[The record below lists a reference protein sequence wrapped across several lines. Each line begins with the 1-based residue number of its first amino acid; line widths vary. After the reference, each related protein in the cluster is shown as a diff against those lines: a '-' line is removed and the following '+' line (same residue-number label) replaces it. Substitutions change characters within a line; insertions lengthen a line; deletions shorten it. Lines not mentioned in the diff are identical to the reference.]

1 MEYFQYLITLFT
13 SPDLI
18 FLIGLGVFL
27 GVYIGAI
34 PGLSVTMAVSLLIS
48 FTFAWDVLPAIAIMI
63 GIHVGGVYGG
73 SRAAILLNIPGAPA
87 AVATTFDGYPLARLG
102 LAGKALGITAV
113 YSVIG
118 GLVGTVFLAVGAGII
133 SSFALQVGSM
143 EYFLLAVFALF
154 LVGTI
159 GGSSLAKGLFSVALG
174 LFLGMIGLD
183 FATGL
188 PRFTF
193 GNVGLLNGIDYV
205 CAMIGLFGFSEALL
219 QLRDLSKRSVRQT
232 IDRIVPKARDVKRH
246 MPLALLSSTIGAFIG
261 ALPGAGGDIAALF
274 AYGTAKKVVKN
285 PERPFG
291 EGAMEGIVAPESAN
305 NAAVSGAYIPML
317 TLGIPGDAV
326 AAVVIGALSI
336 HGVTA
341 GPTLI
346 ASRPDIFYLMVGGM
360 VVANIFLVIFGLTGL
375 KLFAKIVEVPKQILM
390 PLIMILSVVG
400 SYAINNNIYD
410 VYWMVGFGILGY
422 VFKQYGIPVAPMVLG
437 IILTGII
444 EENFRRA
451 VLLSGSTP
459 IGFVES
465 MFGAPIT
472 TILSLA
478 LIFVVCK
485 QAGLFT
491 KIKARINRAKQRDAT

>member
-1 MEYFQYLITLFT
+1 
-13 SPDLI
+13 
-18 FLIGLGVFL
+18 
-27 GVYIGAI
+27 
-34 PGLSVTMAVSLLIS
+34 
-48 FTFAWDVLPAIAIMI
+48 
-63 GIHVGGVYGG
+63 
-73 SRAAILLNIPGAPA
+73 
-87 AVATTFDGYPLARLG
+87 
-102 LAGKALGITAV
+102 
-113 YSVIG
+113 
-118 GLVGTVFLAVGAGII
+118 
-133 SSFALQVGSM
+133 
-143 EYFLLAVFALF
+143 
-154 LVGTI
+154 
-159 GGSSLAKGLFSVALG
+159 
-174 LFLGMIGLD
+174 
-183 FATGL
+183 
-188 PRFTF
+188 
-193 GNVGLLNGIDYV
+193 
-205 CAMIGLFGFSEALL
+205 
-219 QLRDLSKRSVRQT
+219 
-232 IDRIVPKARDVKRH
+232 
-246 MPLALLSSTIGAFIG
+246 
-261 ALPGAGGDIAALF
+261 GGDIAALF